1 MLAKIYSFLLL
12 FSLGLTS
19 LQAQVPAL
27 QREADYYTIKK
38 VNIPEDVILEAGG
51 LAFDEAGKL
60 AVCTRRGEIWT
71 IENPASAN
79 PKFVRFAHGLHE
91 PLGLA
96 YKDGGYYCTQRAEL
110 TRIVDKNS
118 DGKAD
123 SYRKV
128 YGWPLAGNYH
138 EYSYGPLIKPDGNML
153 ITLNLGWVGRGASL
167 SKWRG
172 WMLEV
177 TPEGKMTPLA
187 VGMRSPAGFG
197 ANEAGDIF
205 YTENQGDWVGSGRM
219 THIEKGDFVG
229 HPEGLRWSGEPGS
242 PINLSMADITDTLG
256 YSLYS
261 YKEKQAAVKPPSVWF
276 PHTLMGIST
285 SDVLLIDHD
294 KFGPFKGQL
303 LVGDQGHSKIMRVVQ
318 EKVDGVYQGACI
330 PFREGFSSGVL
341 RFEWGPDQ
349 SLYVG
354 MTNRGW
360 ASTGKSPY
368 GIERLVYNGKTPFE
382 IRDINIQSD
391 GFLVHFTEA
400 VDQAKAADPSA
411 YAISDFTYLYRHNY
425 GSPVVDL
432 EKRPIDKVEVAADGM
447 SARLYIPGM
456 RLGYVYEIKANGVK
470 NKAGKPL
477 VHPLAYYTL
486 NRIPKGDKMDMADH
500 SEHSTTDGVNTNI
513 VSPKRITAI
522 PAAWT
527 NGPDESI
534 DLGSKAGM
542 LFDKNLITVKAGSK
556 IKLTFNNPDDMMH
569 NFLLVKPG
577 KADAVGEQAVALGL
591 QGQEKGFIPD
601 TDDVLYHTT
610 LLTPNSNDV
619 IFFEAPSEPGDYP
632 YVCTFPG
639 HAASMRGILR
649 VE

>member
-1 MLAKIYSFLLL
+1 
-12 FSLGLTS
+12 
-19 LQAQVPAL
+19 
-27 QREADYYTIKK
+27 
-38 VNIPEDVILEAGG
+38 
-51 LAFDEAGKL
+51 
-60 AVCTRRGEIWT
+60 
-71 IENPASAN
+71 
-79 PKFVRFAHGLHE
+79 
-91 PLGLA
+91 
-96 YKDGGYYCTQRAEL
+96 
-110 TRIVDKNS
+110 
-118 DGKAD
+118 
-123 SYRKV
+123 
-128 YGWPLAGNYH
+128 
-138 EYSYGPLIKPDGNML
+138 
-153 ITLNLGWVGRGASL
+153 
-167 SKWRG
+167 
-172 WMLEV
+172 
-177 TPEGKMTPLA
+177 MTPLA

-368 GIERLVYNGKTPFE
+368 GIERLVYTGKTPFE

-400 VDQAKAADPSA
+400 VDKAKAADPSA

-432 EKRPIDKVEVAADGM
+432 EKRPIEKVEVAADGM

-522 PAAWT
+522 PASWAD
-527 NGPDESI
+527 GPDESI

-542 LFDKNLITVKAGSK
+542 LFDKTLITVKAGSK
-556 IKLTFNNPDDMMH
+556 VKLTFNNPDDMMH

-591 QGQEKGFIPD
+591 EGQEKGFIPD
-601 TDDVLYHTT
+601 SDDVLYHTT

-619 IFFEAPSEPGDYP
+619 IFFEAPSKAGDYP

>member
-12 FSLGLTS
+12 FALGFTS
-19 LQAQVPAL
+19 LHAQVPAL

-51 LAFDEAGKL
+51 LAFDEDGKL

-71 IENPASAN
+71 IENPASAA

-110 TRIVDKNS
+110 TRIVDKNK

-138 EYSYGPLIKPDGNML
+138 EYSYGPLIKPNGNMI

-229 HPEGLRWSGEPGS
+229 HPEGLKWSGEPGS

-382 IRDINIQSD
+382 IRDINIQPD

-400 VDQAKAADPSA
+400 VDKAKAADPSA

-432 EKRPIDKVEVAADGM
+432 EKRPIDKVEVAADGL

-486 NRIPKGDKMDMADH
+486 NRIPKGDKMDMANH

-522 PAAWT
+522 PASWT
-527 NGPDESI
+527 DGPDESI

-542 LFDKNLITVKAGSK
+542 LFDKTLITVKAGSK
-556 IKLTFNNPDDMMH
+556 VKLTFNNPDDMMH

-591 QGQEKGFIPD
+591 EGQEKGFIPD
-601 TDDVLYHTT
+601 SDDVLFHTT
-610 LLTPNSNDV
+610 LLTPNSNDI
-619 IFFEAPSEPGDYP
+619 IFFEVPSKPGDYP